1 MFMLQMVTTQP
12 ESGASGSVT
21 PEESGKTLS
30 KLWQLGN
37 IIATG
42 NGEFSF
48 YYAVPWLLTF
58 PYYTV
63 SNYYNKFN
71 VYS

>member
-1 MFMLQMVTTQP
+1 MVTAQP
-12 ESGASGSVT
+12 EAGTSESVT

-42 NGEFSF
+42 NGKYKNGKSI
-48 YYAVPWLLTF
+48 
-58 PYYTV
+58 
-63 SNYYNKFN
+63 
-71 VYS
+71 